1 MFFQNQTHTATAL
14 QVFYNLGCLHI
25 PIEQARMDAEKNTIH
40 NIKTALDTRAIL
52 KRSGTS
58 QASKGPCFSY
68 MMFFLFSNTLFW
80 CLCLVYYY
88 YLLNFVTTTTYFD
101 EFDNNRY

>member
-14 QVFYNLGCLHI
+14 QVFYNLGCLQV

-58 QASKGPCFSY
+58 QASKGPWFSY
-68 MMFFLFSNTLFW
+68 MMFFYFLTPCFG
-80 CLCLVYYY
+80 VYVWYI
-88 YLLNFVTTTTYFD
+88 TTTC
-101 EFDNNRY
+101 